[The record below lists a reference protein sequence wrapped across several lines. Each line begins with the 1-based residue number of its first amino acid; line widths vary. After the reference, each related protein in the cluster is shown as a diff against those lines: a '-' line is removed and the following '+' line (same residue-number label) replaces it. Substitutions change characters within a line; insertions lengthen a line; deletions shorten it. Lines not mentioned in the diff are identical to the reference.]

1 MNPGDIVVSV
11 LVGGLA
17 TIIFVGIL
25 STLSRRLLG
34 VQASLVRIVFAGFI
48 ALVAEVAFEAQVG
61 S

>member
-48 ALVAEVAFEAQVG
+48 ALVEVG